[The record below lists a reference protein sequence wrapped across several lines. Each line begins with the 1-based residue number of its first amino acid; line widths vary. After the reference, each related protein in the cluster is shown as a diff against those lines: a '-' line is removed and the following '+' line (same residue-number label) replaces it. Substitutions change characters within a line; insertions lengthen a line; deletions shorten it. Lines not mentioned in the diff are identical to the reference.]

1 MEAELLLEWG
11 AVDELLLHL
20 VHDQQVIIIIKVI
33 ITKMVRMMIININ
46 IVLMNLIVIIIDNV
60 CVRNADDNMSDKC
73 G

>member
-1 MEAELLLEWG
+1 MTQHTLLMAATTRLT
-11 AVDELLLHL
+11 ATSSAT
-20 VHDQQVIIIIKVI
+20 IIIKVI

-60 CVRNADDNMSDKC
+60 CVCNADDNISDKC